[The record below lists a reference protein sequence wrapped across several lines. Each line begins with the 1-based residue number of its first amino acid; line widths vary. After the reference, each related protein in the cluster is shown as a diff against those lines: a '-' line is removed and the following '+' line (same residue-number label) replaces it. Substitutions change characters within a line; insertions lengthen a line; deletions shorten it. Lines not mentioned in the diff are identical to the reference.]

1 MPLAPPLPASVVPL
15 RKNAPLS
22 NESPALAVNAM
33 SLVVLLPRSVTSCNV
48 PTAPPPP
55 GTFTSTTPG
64 DVSDAVTPAPVKFN
78 VVVLVLTLV
87 PSSLVIS
94 GVPPPPPT
102 ATNGS
107 ASVPFPIM
115 VTPSTATSV
124 KHGTQAGRSGS
135 GMSPVA
141 QIS

>member
-1 MPLAPPLPASVVPL
+1 MPFAPPLPASVVPL

-22 NESPALAVNAM
+22 NESPAFAMKSM

-78 VVVLVLTLV
+78 VVAIGVTST
-87 PSSLVIS
+87 PSSSTDIA
-94 GVPPPPPT
+94 PPPPPT

-107 ASVPFPIM
+107 AVVPFPVM

-124 KHGTQAGRSGS
+124 KQGVQAGRSGS
-135 GMSPVA
+135 GMSPVW
-141 QIS
+141 QMS

>member
-1 MPLAPPLPASVVPL
+1 MPFAPPLPASVVPL

-22 NESPALAVNAM
+22 KLSPAVAVNAI

-48 PTAPPPP
+48 PTPPLPPP

-78 VVVLVLTLV
+78 VVATGVISE
-87 PSSLVIS
+87 PSSCTTIA
-94 GVPPPPPT
+94 PPPAPI
-102 ATNGS
+102 ALNGS
-107 ASVPFPIM
+107 AAVPLPII

-124 KHGTQAGRSGS
+124 RHGVHGCKSGS

-141 QIS
+141 HVS

>member
-1 MPLAPPLPASVVPL
+1 MLIAGVAPPLDAIGAVPL
-15 RKNAPLS
+15 TD
-22 NESPALAVNAM
+22 
-33 SLVVLLPRSVTSCNV
+33 VT
-48 PTAPPPP
+48 PPPPPP

-102 ATNGS
+102 ALSGS
-107 ASVPFPIM
+107 SAVPLPMI

-124 KHGTQAGRSGS
+124 KQGVQAGRSGS
-135 GMSPVA
+135 GMSPVW
-141 QIS
+141 QMS